1 MRVFLFIFI
10 LLVATTNIVVAQGTR
25 VVHTAFTIQDLAE
38 TLDLLGLK
46 YTQEPVDGLGV
57 IADNRLVVDDGVVW
71 FIYGYNCQDAE
82 QSCTE
87 FQMRAVIQET
97 KQAANTL
104 LDIDQ
109 WNRENRFVRAYRSP
123 SGNALILEMD
133 VYLAGGVALGNVTD
147 QILLWRQSL
156 RKFSLA
162 IEAHNQVVTVE
173 EIH

>member
-1 MRVFLFIFI
+1 
-10 LLVATTNIVVAQGTR
+10 
-25 VVHTAFTIQDLAE
+25 
-38 TLDLLGLK
+38 
-46 YTQEPVDGLGV
+46 
-57 IADNRLVVDDGVVW
+57 
-71 FIYGYNCQDAE
+71 
-82 QSCTE
+82 
-87 FQMRAVIQET
+87 
-97 KQAANTL
+97 